1 MINKIGVVLICLL
14 SLFSLPNS
22 YSDFT
27 SPSIIKNKEVF
38 ALVNTDLPLA
48 PKVKT
53 ETYPYLQA
61 QNYILI
67 DVLTNKTIFFKNL
80 HERIYPASITKL
92 ITALTALNIYPLDE
106 EITVSQPYTEGK
118 IMELKI
124 GEKMSVK
131 SLVQSLL
138 VYSANDAAFNLAS
151 HHQNGVSGFVKEMNA
166 LIEKYKIKNTHFT
179 NFDGIHNPDHFS
191 TVYDLSQIGRLA
203 IKNSIILDIVKNK
216 NIVVSD
222 ISGNIKHDLLST
234 NELIGKVPEIEGLKT
249 GWTPE
254 AGGCFIALFTVN
266 GRQFISVVAQS
277 PDRFADT
284 QKIVNWVKTN
294 LYW

>member
-1 MINKIGVVLICLL
+1 MRNKLGVILICFLY
-14 SLFSLPNS
+14 LFSLPNF
-22 YSDFT
+22 YSDFN
-27 SPSIIKNKEVF
+27 SPSIVKSKEVF
-38 ALVNTDLPLA
+38 ALVNTELPLA

-53 ETYPYLQA
+53 EVYPYLQA
-61 QNYILI
+61 QNYTVI

-92 ITALTALNIYPLDE
+92 VTAITALNIYPLDE
-106 EITVSQPYTEGK
+106 EIIVSESYTEGK
-118 IMELKI
+118 IMELQI
-124 GEKMSVK
+124 GEKISAK

-151 HHQNGVSGFVKEMNA
+151 HHQNGVAGFIKEMNTM
-166 LIEKYKIKNTHFT
+166 ITKYNIKNTHFV

-203 IKNSIILDIVKNK
+203 IKNPIILDIVKNK
-216 NIVVSD
+216 NIIVTD
-222 ISGNIKHDLLST
+222 ISGTIKHDLLST
-234 NELIGKVPEIEGLKT
+234 NELIEKVPEIEGLKT

-284 QKIVNWVKTN
+284 QKIVNWVKAN